1 MTSDFD
7 SGIGGERCRY
17 DVENRVGV
25 GFQRRAP
32 GFEGYATEH
41 DGRLGLG
48 EEDRTTCRI
57 DTRARRGTGAFVL
70 GVVEAVGHAILV
82 AVDRT
87 AGSVD
92 GGAAWRIGTLIGT
105 IRNAVAVRIRRTS
118 LRVHAGPG
126 HCSGALVDPVVHAV
140 AIGVFGATAGIALRV
155 LDRIGTGIEAVEH
168 AVAVGIG
175 RAAARVHHRAYRCA
189 RAGILAVGYAV
200 LVGVTE
206 RTWTCEDG

>member
-1 MTSDFD
+1 MTSDFDLD

-70 GVVEAVGHAILV
+70 GVV
-82 AVDRT
+82 
-87 AGSVD
+87 
-92 GGAAWRIGTLIGT
+92 
-105 IRNAVAVRIRRTS
+105 NAVAVRIRRTS

-140 AIGVFGATAGIALRV
+140 AIGVFGATAGIDLRV